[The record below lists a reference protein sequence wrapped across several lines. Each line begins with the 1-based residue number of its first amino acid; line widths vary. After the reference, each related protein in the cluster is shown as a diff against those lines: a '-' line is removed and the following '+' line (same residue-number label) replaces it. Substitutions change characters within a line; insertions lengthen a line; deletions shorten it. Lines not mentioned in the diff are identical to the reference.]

1 MSDQTTIIDF
11 LFNRNV
17 INLLIAVVIGKCFA
31 DVINYT
37 VIDII
42 LPILNYMFNGTLNVS
57 GLDIKL
63 DGLKINYGRSLGL
76 FITLIISILTLYYIF
91 IKPFNKII
99 EKKDEKEILTIKKV
113 LNVENTLHQFEFE
126 FILQFVLFKNKF

>member
-31 DVINYT
+31 DVINST

-57 GLDIKL
+57 GLNIKL

-91 IKPFNKII
+91 IRPFNKII
-99 EKKDEKEILTIKKV
+99 ENNDKKKDEKEILTIKKV
-113 LNVENTLHQFEFE
+113 LNVENTLH
-126 FILQFVLFKNKF
+126 